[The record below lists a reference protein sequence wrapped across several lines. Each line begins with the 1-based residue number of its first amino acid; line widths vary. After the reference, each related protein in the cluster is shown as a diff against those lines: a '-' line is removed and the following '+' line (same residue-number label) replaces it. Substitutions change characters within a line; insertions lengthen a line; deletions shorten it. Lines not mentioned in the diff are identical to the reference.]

1 MNTPKPVAAGPIPK
15 RLQGI
20 LCLDD
25 FEVEARR
32 RLPHSVFEYVAG
44 GVEDNRARES
54 NRKAFHDWDFAS
66 VSDTVREVFGREPD
80 ALVGSVASYRVGA

>member
-1 MNTPKPVAAGPIPK
+1 MKAVGKGARVAMNTPKPVATGPVPR
-15 RLQGI
+15 RLRGI

-32 RLPHSVFEYVAG
+32 HLPHPVFEYVAG

-54 NRKAFHDWDFAS
+54 NREAFHDWDF
-66 VSDTVREVFGREPD
+66 VPRV
-80 ALVGSVASYRVGA
+80 LVGV